1 MTDEPIPAPI
11 EEPMARIAIGE
22 QLRASRLSKGIELTD
37 AAHRLNLDAR
47 ALDALEQERFGEL
60 GNSVFAKGHLRSYA
74 RMLDLDPQP
83 LLDAFDRQV
92 GGAPPPLK
100 KVVRIQH
107 GPSLQASWLPAA
119 LARGTLIA
127 VVLLVG
133 IWILKTAWDMSNAS
147 RGPADFNDTSELA
160 LPALPSEPHA
170 DRESI
175 PIPIQPIQPIQVP
188 PPSLPASAGQND
200 PQKEADKSVANP
212 APFMAPAPASNS
224 ADAVTATLRFAADSW
239 VEVYDKN
246 EKRLF
251 TRVGK
256 TGESVSVSGPGPLS
270 FVIGNAAGVSVEY
283 QGRPYDFKRF
293 IKGQVAR
300 FKLGASSG

>member
-1 MTDEPIPAPI
+1 MTDEPITAPI
-11 EEPMARIAIGE
+11 EEPMPRVAIGE
-22 QLRASRLSKGIELTD
+22 QLRARRLSQGIDLSD

-47 ALDALEQERFGEL
+47 VLDALEHERFGEL

-83 LLDAFDRQV
+83 LLEAFDRQV

-107 GPSLQASWLPAA
+107 GPSLQVSWLPAA

-133 IWILKTAWDMSNAS
+133 IWILKTAWDMTRAS
-147 RGPADFNDTSELA
+147 RDPADINDTAELT
-160 LPALPSEPHA
+160 LPAPPSESRPH
-170 DRESI
+170 RESI
-175 PIPIQPIQPIQVP
+175 PIPIQAP
-188 PPSLPASAGQND
+188 PPSLPAPAGQS
-200 PQKEADKSVANP
+200 EAPREAAKSLPNSAPVVIP
-212 APFMAPAPASNS
+212 APSSSPAE
-224 ADAVTATLRFAADSW
+224 AVTAILRFSADSW
-239 VEVYDKN
+239 VEVYDAN

-270 FVIGNAAGVSVEY
+270 FVIGNAAGVSVEH

-293 IKGQVAR
+293 VKGQVAR
-300 FKLGASSG
+300 FKLGAATG

>member
-1 MTDEPIPAPI
+1 MTDEPIAAPI
-11 EEPMARIAIGE
+11 EEPMPRVAIGE
-22 QLRASRLSKGIELTD
+22 QLRARRLSQGIDLSD

-47 ALDALEQERFGEL
+47 VLDALEHERFGEL

-83 LLDAFDRQV
+83 LLEAFDRQV

-107 GPSLQASWLPAA
+107 GPSLQVSWLPAA

-133 IWILKTAWDMSNAS
+133 IWILKTAWDMTRAG
-147 RGPADFNDTSELA
+147 RDPADINDTAELTLPAPTSELR
-160 LPALPSEPHA
+160 PH
-170 DRESI
+170 RETI
-175 PIPIQPIQPIQVP
+175 PIPIQAP
-188 PPSLPASAGQND
+188 PPSLPAPAGQS
-200 PQKEADKSVANP
+200 EAPREAAKSLPNSAPVVIP
-212 APFMAPAPASNS
+212 APSSSP

-293 IKGQVAR
+293 VKGQVAR
-300 FKLGASSG
+300 FKLGAATG